1 MNMDKQ
7 DDYDCCDECSSIE
20 TQVSTITEPVPRLT
34 IKIPAAL
41 LENRPAKKP
50 TKPDTKSKTRP
61 SKKARLTILVP
72 ESGCGGLDPQD
83 GYLMKYLN

>member
-1 MNMDKQ
+1 MDKQ
-7 DDYDCCDECSSIE
+7 DDYDCCDEYSSIE
-20 TQVSTITEPVPRLT
+20 TQASTITEPVPRLT

-50 TKPDTKSKTRP
+50 AKPDIKKETRP